1 MFCNKCGKEISDQAR
16 FCNYCGAAVNH
27 TQPQQSAQLQA
38 AQQSQSAPAKK
49 KGKVGKAMLT
59 ILVALVVYF
68 GVRAITENVLPS
80 QRSTST
86 QASTSTANEYV
97 ESDKDLTAT
106 CFYGALYENG
116 DLTYG
121 LARVHL
127 PGYHL
132 LPGEGEAQDYLCS
145 ADQTTLFSTNKKV
158 EIGISYDATDADAI
172 LNSFSGNN
180 MSNVSMIDFRKY
192 EVDGYPVIR
201 YIISCTV
208 DGMDEYIGEL
218 IVCPGKQPSET
229 LRMCMETLRSNGY
242 GAIDQVFDTLDI
254 SSAYALSAD
263 DTQTMGLNRIT
274 VK

>member
-1 MFCNKCGKEISDQAR
+1 MFCNNCGKEISDQAR

-27 TQPQQSAQLQA
+27 TQPQQSAQPQA
-38 AQQSQSAPAKK
+38 AQQSQSTPAKK
-49 KGKVGKAMLT
+49 KGKVGQAMLT

-68 GVRAITENVLPS
+68 GVRAITENVLTS

-106 CFYGALYENG
+106 CFYGALYEND

-145 ADQTTLFSTNKKV
+145 ADQTTLFYTNKKV
-158 EIGISYDATDADAI
+158 EFSISYDATDAEAI
-172 LNSFSGNN
+172 LNSFSGSN

-229 LRMCMETLRSNGY
+229 LRMCMETLSSNGY

-254 SSAYALSAD
+254 STAYALSAD

>member
-1 MFCNKCGKEISDQAR
+1 MFCNNCGKEISDQAR

-27 TQPQQSAQLQA
+27 TQPQQSAQPQA
-38 AQQSQSAPAKK
+38 AQQSQSTPAKK
-49 KGKVGKAMLT
+49 KGKVGKTMLT

-68 GVRAITENVLPS
+68 GVRAITENVLTS

-106 CFYGALYENG
+106 CFYGALYEND

-132 LPGEGEAQDYLCS
+132 MPGEGDVQDYLCS
-145 ADQTTLFSTNKKV
+145 ADQSTLFYPTKRL
-158 EIGISYDATDADAI
+158 EIGISYDASDSDSI
-172 LNSFSGNN
+172 LNSYSGSS

-218 IVCPGKQPSET
+218 IICPGKQPSET
-229 LRMCMETLRSNGY
+229 LRMCMETLSSNGY

-254 SSAYALSAD
+254 STAYALSAD

>member
-27 TQPQQSAQLQA
+27 TQPQQSAQPQA
-38 AQQSQSAPAKK
+38 AQQSQSTPAKK

-68 GVRAITENVLPS
+68 GVRAITENVLTS

-106 CFYGALYENG
+106 CFYGALYEND

-132 LPGEGEAQDYLCS
+132 LPGEGGAQDYLCS
-145 ADQTTLFSTNKKV
+145 ADQSTLFSTNKKI

-201 YIISCTV
+201 YIISCTI
-208 DGMDEYIGEL
+208 DGVDEYIGEL

-229 LRMCMETLRSNGY
+229 LRMCMETLSSNGY

-274 VK
+274 EK

>member
-1 MFCNKCGKEISDQAR
+1 MFCNNCGKEISDQAR

-27 TQPQQSAQLQA
+27 TQPQQSALPQA
-38 AQQSQSAPAKK
+38 AQQSQSTPAKK
-49 KGKVGKAMLT
+49 KGKVGQAMLT

-68 GVRAITENVLPS
+68 GVRAITENVLTS

-106 CFYGALYENG
+106 CFYGALYEND

-145 ADQTTLFSTNKKV
+145 ADQTTLFYTNKKV
-158 EIGISYDATDADAI
+158 EFSISYDATDAEAI
-172 LNSFSGNN
+172 LNSFSGSN

-229 LRMCMETLRSNGY
+229 LRMCMETLSSNGY

-254 SSAYALSAD
+254 STAYALSAD

>member
-16 FCNYCGAAVNH
+16 FCSYCGAAVNH
-27 TQPQQSAQLQA
+27 TQPQQSAQPQA
-38 AQQSQSAPAKK
+38 AQQSQSTPAKK

-68 GVRAITENVLPS
+68 VVRAITENVLTS

-106 CFYGALYENG
+106 CFYGALYEND

-145 ADQTTLFSTNKKV
+145 ADQTTLFYTNKKA
-158 EIGISYDATDADAI
+158 EIGISYAATDADAI

-201 YIISCTV
+201 YIISCTI

-229 LRMCMETLRSNGY
+229 LRMCMETLSSNGY

>member
-16 FCNYCGAAVNH
+16 FCNYCGAAVNN
-27 TQPQQSAQLQA
+27 TQPRQPAQPQA
-38 AQQSQSAPAKK
+38 AQQAQSTPAKK
-49 KGKVGKAMLT
+49 KGKVGKTMLT

-68 GVRAITENVLPS
+68 GVRAITENVLTS

-97 ESDKDLTAT
+97 EGDKDLTAT
-106 CFYGALYENG
+106 CFYGALYEND

-132 LPGEGEAQDYLCS
+132 LPGEGDVQDYLCS
-145 ADQTTLFSTNKKV
+145 ANQSTLFYTTKKL
-158 EIGISYDATDADAI
+158 EIGISYDASDSDSI
-172 LNSFSGNN
+172 LNSYSGSS

-208 DGMDEYIGEL
+208 DGLDEYIGEL
-218 IVCPGKQPSET
+218 IICPSKQPSET
-229 LRMCMETLRSNGY
+229 LRMCMETLSSNGY

>member
-1 MFCNKCGKEISDQAR
+1 MFCNNCGKEISDQAR

-27 TQPQQSAQLQA
+27 TQPQQSAQPQA
-38 AQQSQSAPAKK
+38 AQQSQSTPAKK
-49 KGKVGKAMLT
+49 KGKVGQAMLT

-68 GVRAITENVLPS
+68 GVRAITENVLTS

-106 CFYGALYENG
+106 CFYGALYEND

-145 ADQTTLFSTNKKV
+145 ADQTTLFYTNKKV
-158 EIGISYDATDADAI
+158 EFSISYDATDAEAI
-172 LNSFSGNN
+172 LNSFSGSN

-229 LRMCMETLRSNGY
+229 LRMCMETLSSNGY
-242 GAIDQVFDTLDI
+242 GTIDQVFDTLDI
-254 SSAYALSAD
+254 STAYALSAD